1 MELFMFGINEVIV
14 KIENCWSSLS
24 EVMGTQMNTL
34 NPLTICSN
42 SHTQTDK
49 SEEPKIKKT
58 SVFLLKQG
66 EGQ

>member
-1 MELFMFGINEVIV
+1 MELFMYGINEVTV

-34 NPLTICSN
+34 NPVTIYSN

-49 SEEPKIKKT
+49 SKEPKT
-58 SVFLLKQG
+58 N
-66 EGQ
+66 